1 MPFGRVMR
9 EVSSVAAVFYMPEDY
24 EDAAAPSE
32 HTKAH
37 HLTCKNGHVL
47 WVLTRS
53 GQITPRFQIHLN
65 IALSER
71 DNLRLQLVDPA
82 RSRQGAWRRTNKGL
96 GGAEVGTTTSH
107 LLPPFTKL

>member
-24 EDAAAPSE
+24 EDATAPSE

-65 IALSER
+65 IALS
-71 DNLRLQLVDPA
+71 
-82 RSRQGAWRRTNKGL
+82 RRAN
-96 GGAEVGTTTSH
+96 
-107 LLPPFTKL
+107 